1 MNLFESQIEKLNL
14 SPTAKNCVIELRKVC
29 LEGVDGTE
37 EKSPMEALSDTM
49 KVVTKEVSDTY
60 YNENIPDAQ
69 LPELVYTT
77 INKYRPAFEGKYG
90 KKMGLSLVMA
100 GKSYLHQLKIG
111 NTEKL
116 YYDKY
121 VEPELRK

>member
-29 LEGVDGTE
+29 LEGVDGAE
-37 EKSPMEALSDTM
+37 EKSPMKALSDTM

-77 INKYRPAFEGKYG
+77 INKYRPEFEGKYG

-100 GKSYLHQLKIG
+100 GKNYLHQLKIG

>member
-29 LEGVDGTE
+29 LEGLGGAE

-60 YNENIPDAQ
+60 YNKNLPDEQ
-69 LPELVYTT
+69 LPKLVYTT
-77 INKYRPAFEGKYG
+77 INKYRPAFEEKYG

-100 GKSYLHQLKIG
+100 GKKYLHQLSIG
-111 NTEKL
+111 DTEKV
-116 YYDKY
+116 YYDTY